1 MSEISRPSWEKT
13 VYKSQL
19 RRVVA
24 QQQIKIFKFRK
35 KFLKVHKLYF
45 EKHKK
50 CHIWPRVLL
59 KHLDD
64 NLNPI
69 DYIAWR
75 QISKLLFTLIFPR
88 MLKQLMENVED
99 LENLDKLLD
108 SSNKSYRDS
117 KSKKSSLE
125 INFLFRYG
133 QFGSGT
139 VFFATPCTYTLFLL

>member
-1 MSEISRPSWEKT
+1 MKKPWFLAEISWRFREQSADRW
-13 VYKSQL
+13 QL
-19 RRVVA
+19 RQVIS
-24 QQQIKIFKFRK
+24 QQRIKIFEFRK
-35 KFLKVHKLYF
+35 KFLKVHKWNF

-50 CHIWPRVLL
+50 SHIWPRVLL

-117 KSKKSSLE
+117 KSKKSKSKLYASQWVYYKHGSLFW
-125 INFLFRYG
+125 N
-133 QFGSGT
+133 
-139 VFFATPCTYTLFLL
+139 TL